1 MTRRA
6 SVRLQVF
13 DGFLC
18 PLVFREEVEGMTG
31 EKRVVRVGV
40 PEPACAAAGEAGAR
54 GISSS
59 STLARACA
67 SAPRSDGRVPAGSDA
82 NAPAA
87 LTSATNATE
96 AVLPAAPRAHPAL
109 DLMTSAEMSG

>member
-31 EKRVVRVGV
+31 EKRVARVGV
-40 PEPACAAAGEAGAR
+40 PSLHALLHSKPQRAALLLVHISEGFRKCAA
-54 GISSS
+54 
-59 STLARACA
+59 
-67 SAPRSDGRVPAGSDA
+67 
-82 NAPAA
+82 
-87 LTSATNATE
+87 
-96 AVLPAAPRAHPAL
+96 
-109 DLMTSAEMSG
+109 

>member
-31 EKRVVRVGV
+31 EKRVARVGV
-40 PEPACAAAGEAGAR
+40 PSLHVLLQAKPERAALLPEHVSQGLRKCAAK
-54 GISSS
+54 
-59 STLARACA
+59 
-67 SAPRSDGRVPAGSDA
+67 
-82 NAPAA
+82 
-87 LTSATNATE
+87 
-96 AVLPAAPRAHPAL
+96 
-109 DLMTSAEMSG
+109 